1 MSRVNLWCR
10 EMELVLGDM
19 HLSATWGH
27 CCYADDATHLSSGLS
42 NQTLGEPDLA
52 EEVGPVHAKSSHQ
65 EDWICLSPEESDGSC
80 FLPWLRV

>member
-19 HLSATWGH
+19 HLLATWGH

-52 EEVGPVHAKSSHQ
+52 EEVGPVHAKSSH
-65 EDWICLSPEESDGSC
+65 
-80 FLPWLRV
+80 